1 MLLSDRFTDLAL
13 RSTVDTVINR
23 LAASDSIRR
32 IIRGLYDYPA
42 YSEFL
47 GEYLAP
53 DIWIPRFP
61 LIIVISQ
68 PGPTAST

>member
-1 MLLSDRFTDLAL
+1 ML
-13 RSTVDTVINR
+13 NR

-53 DIWIPRFP
+53 DM
-61 LIIVISQ
+61 
-68 PGPTAST
+68 TAST